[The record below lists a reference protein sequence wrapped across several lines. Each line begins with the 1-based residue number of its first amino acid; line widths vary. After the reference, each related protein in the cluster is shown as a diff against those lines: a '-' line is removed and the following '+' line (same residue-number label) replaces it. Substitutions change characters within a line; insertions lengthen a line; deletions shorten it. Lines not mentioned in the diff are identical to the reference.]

1 MLIKELPEP
10 IKKLALKRKSWYA
23 TEYSELLN
31 AFVWYETPEGRLFW
45 KEIDK
50 GNYKP
55 FYNLYPQHKNDK
67 MSKEVKTKGLGI
79 RVESVIAPSLKQK
92 VEKYCKKGN
101 ISMAQLIRDQLQL
114 VVKRK

>member
-1 MLIKELPEP
+1 MLIKNLPKP
-10 IKKLALKRKSWYA
+10 IMELALVRKGWHADKHS
-23 TEYSELLN
+23 SLGG
-31 AFVWYETPEGRLFW
+31 AFVWHETPEGRVFW
-45 KEIDK
+45 KEIYD

-55 FYNLYPQHKNDK
+55 FYKLYPQHKNDK
-67 MSKEVKTKGLGI
+67 MSKEVKTKGPGI